1 MVVSYLAGYAVN
13 YCPLTVYC
21 MEGVFRSLFLGL
33 VLDLSLVH
41 ADVFT
46 VSTNRKYNFF
56 FIKHPPYGAS
66 APGYTYSVL
75 HNYTD
80 VLHT

>member
-1 MVVSYLAGYAVN
+1 MVVSYLAGYAAN
-13 YCPLTVYC
+13 YCRLMVYC

-33 VLDLSLVH
+33 VLD
-41 ADVFT
+41 FGYGIFY
-46 VSTNRKYNFF
+46 RIYKPEMKFF

-66 APGYTYSVL
+66 ASGYTYSVL